1 MKKLIGKM
9 TNRQQREFALI
20 CASRAVDRVNVP
32 ELNEFFMLVCF
43 AVESGMLVEIKG
55 SAAYRAAYSAAD
67 WAEFQTTYSA
77 TGSTACWAAYSA
89 AERGIQEQI
98 ALNILN
104 KEKK

>member
-55 SAAYRAAYSAAD
+55 SAAYRAAYSAA
-67 WAEFQTTYSA
+67 
-77 TGSTACWAAYSA
+77 
-89 AERGIQEQI
+89 ERGIQEQI